1 MNKSTSKTSL
11 WKAALLWL
19 ALALACGTAAAN
31 AEEAHGQA
39 ANPLELDAAAIRAEG
54 IVTAPAAVR
63 RLESE
68 IKAPGEVK
76 ANGYA
81 TVLVS
86 PRVPAQVV
94 KRQARLGDSVKA
106 GAPLVT
112 LSSVEVAEAQGALIV
127 GEREWQRVS
136 SLGPQAVSERR
147 YTEVKVQRDQAR
159 ARLRAY
165 GLSDG
170 QVAALLRAGSARAD
184 GTFELLAPAD
194 GRITADEFM
203 LGERIE
209 PGRALFTLVDEDS
222 VWVQAQLAPADA
234 SRVRR
239 GGIARVEAHGQAL
252 NGKVVQLPHQASE
265 QTRTVPVRIEVS
277 NRDDLLHNGEFVD
290 TFIAAGDGRE
300 ALAVPDEA
308 VLLLQNQPSVFVAV
322 GKGRFEPVPVAAG
335 VSQGGWTVVRE
346 GLKPGAQV
354 VVKGAFALKARLLK
368 SQIGGDGH

>member
-1 MNKSTSKTSL
+1 MSNSMKKM
-11 WKAALLWL
+11 APLWL
-19 ALALACGTAAAN
+19 ALALACGTAMADAGSAN
-31 AEEAHGQA
+31 GT
-39 ANPLELDAAAIRAEG
+39 LVLDVAAIRAEG
-54 IVTAPAAVR
+54 IAVAPATVR
-63 RLESE
+63 RLQSE

-170 QVAALLRAGSARAD
+170 QVSALLRAGSSRAD
-184 GTFELLAPAD
+184 GTFDLLAPVA
-194 GRITADEFM
+194 GRITTDDFM
-203 LGERIE
+203 VGERIE
-209 PGRALFTLVDEDS
+209 PGRALFTLVNEDS
-222 VWVQAQLAPADA
+222 VWVQAQLPPAEA
-234 SRVRR
+234 SRVQR
-239 GGIARVEAHGQAL
+239 GSTARIEAHGQTL
-252 NGKVVQLPHQASE
+252 MGKVVQLPHQASE
-265 QTRTVPVRIEVS
+265 QTRTVPVRIEVT

-290 TFIAAGDGRE
+290 TFIGTGEQRA
-300 ALAVPDEA
+300 ALAIPDEA
-308 VLLLQNQPSVFVAV
+308 ILLLQNQPSVFVAT
-322 GKGRFEPVPVAAG
+322 GQGRYEPVPVLTG
-335 VSQGGWTVVRE
+335 ESHGGWTVIRD
-346 GLKPGAQV
+346 GLKPGAAV
-354 VVKGAFALKARLLK
+354 VTKGAFALKARLLK

>member
-1 MNKSTSKTSL
+1 MNKMIFSTAS
-11 WKAALLWL
+11 LWL
-19 ALALACGTAAAN
+19 ALAATSGTAIADAQS
-31 AEEAHGQA
+31 AEGA
-39 ANPLELDAAAIRAEG
+39 LTLDAAAIKAEG

-63 RLESE
+63 RLQGE

-106 GAPLVT
+106 GAPLVA

-170 QVAALLRAGSARAD
+170 QVTALLRGGSSRAD
-184 GTFELLAPAD
+184 GTFELLAPTD
-194 GRITADEFM
+194 GRITTDEFM

-209 PGRALFTLVDEDS
+209 PGRTLFTLVDEDS
-222 VWVQAQLAPADA
+222 VWVQAQLSPADA
-234 SRVRR
+234 VRVLR
-239 GGIARVEAHGQAL
+239 GSAARIEAHGQTIS
-252 NGKVVQLPHQASE
+252 GKVVQLPHQASE
-265 QTRTVPVRIEVS
+265 QTRTVPVRIEAS

-290 TFIAAGDGRE
+290 TFIAAGEGRD

-308 VLLLQNQPSVFVAV
+308 VLLMQNQPTVFVAV
-322 GKGRFEPVPVAAG
+322 GQGRFDPVPVATG
-335 VSQGGWTVVRE
+335 DSQGGWTVIRD
-346 GLKPGAQV
+346 GLRPGAAV